1 MKKMTKVAVYGTLK
15 LWFHNH
21 RLLDQV
27 VKQWDDLIRFNTL
40 STSWFPLIDID
51 KTWKSNNLITVELYD
66 IDNKTLESLDML
78 EWHPSFYKRIE
89 VKTIWWE
96 DVWVYTI
103 KPSADEKED
112 FFVKEEELNWKK
124 VRIYN
129 WK

>member
-103 KPSADEKED
+103 KPSTDEKED